1 MLSIYDLTVEG
12 QRSPLAVE
20 GPQPRFSWKLSG
32 ARRGCRQ
39 CAYRLLV
46 KQEDGILWDSGKVA
60 SDQTLNIPYGGAT
73 LVPEQRY
80 TWTVTVWDELED
92 SVTAGAFFEM
102 APEDWHGAK
111 WIGSDTLNLSA
122 HTQSVFQFSYT
133 VEICEDSQRAGF
145 LFGGN
150 DSRLMDRNKNIMGT
164 ESGRDES
171 YIALVLDVGPVRDG
185 GAATFAAYRHGY
197 APDDDGTPLYCTD
210 ISRDIIH
217 EGNCHRPHTVLVKC
231 VYGEIEVF
239 LDGPEHCISKG
250 KVQGPFS
257 SDAWNLNPV
266 GQGNNFTC
274 FPLLCDVGISM
285 EKGQQAVFSEF
296 SIRNYRQPC
305 NALLEGW
312 PKTIL
317 GGGAQIWADGGIS
330 GIKILA
336 DPSHGGMPM
345 LRTEFTV
352 AKPIKRARIYATAR
366 GVYEL
371 SLNGRRVGTDWL
383 APGLSQYN
391 KTHFYQTY
399 DVTDDLLH
407 GENALG
413 AYLAEGWWSG
423 AITFS
428 GDKWNFFGDRQSFL
442 CRLVITYEDGTV
454 QNIVSSPDTWQY
466 STDGPIVYSSLFQGE
481 IYNSEREQPGW
492 DRAGFQGESWFPARE
507 IPLGPS
513 NAFIGDMILP
523 PFGQRV
529 SQTYENLVLAPQ
541 PDPGV
546 RTAKILTAQAMT
558 EPRPGVY
565 IYDMGQNMAGVPEI
579 TMAGTAGQQV
589 TLRYAEI
596 LYPDM
601 AEYKSLTG
609 MLMLENIRGALA
621 QDTVVLKDGVQT
633 IRPHF
638 TFHGYRYLE
647 LTGID
652 GPLPLEA
659 VRGVSLS
666 SVDICAEFRCSDER
680 ITRLYENIC
689 WSLRDNFISIPTD
702 CPQRNERMGWS
713 GDLSVFSRTATY
725 MADCSRFLWR
735 HMTAMRDTQS
745 PEGRFDD
752 VAPVGGGFG
761 GILWGSAGIT
771 AAWEAYRQFG
781 DQALLKA
788 HFPAMC
794 RYIRY
799 LQGRLDPETGLVQEG
814 PLGDWLGPENEKNE
828 PALLWQSYYIYDLWV
843 VLQTAELLEEREVVR
858 ELQPVYDAARDTFH
872 RTFLDPVTG
881 ETVYSS
887 EQSVRGEATMG
898 PPRDGPA
905 KPLPPKTPGGKYRM
919 DTQTSYAV
927 PLALGVLEEAA
938 AEKAREH
945 LRRTVRRENIDD
957 SGVPRPPYSLM
968 TGFIGTAWLCPALSQ
983 SDGDRDA
990 WRLLR
995 QDTYPSWLYPV
1006 RQGATTIWERLDSF
1020 TLDRG
1025 FGGNNSMN
1033 SFNHYSFGAV
1043 GTWMLSRILGVCRG
1057 TAAACWDLEPTPDP
1071 DGAVTWAAGSVQTV
1085 RGAYESAWRKTESG
1099 MEYHITIPAN
1109 TTTILRLPAN
1119 MGCQITEGG
1128 GIVAEAPGVEDLGF
1142 ENGRAVFRLQSG
1154 SFRFCVSD

>member
-12 QRSPLAVE
+12 RREPLAVE
-20 GPQPRFSWKLSG
+20 GSQPRFSWKLSG
-32 ARRGCRQ
+32 SRRGCRQ

-46 KQEDGILWDSGKVA
+46 KQESGVSWDSGKVA
-60 SDQTLNIPYGGAT
+60 SDQTLHIPYGGAA
-73 LVPEQRY
+73 LAPEQRY
-80 TWTVTVWDELED
+80 AWTVTVWDELD
-92 SVTAGAFFEM
+92 DCVTAGSFFET

-111 WIGSDTLNLSA
+111 WIGSDALNLSA
-122 HTQSVFQFSYT
+122 HTQSVFQLSYT
-133 VEICEDSQRAGF
+133 VEICEGSQRAGF

-164 ESGRDES
+164 EQGRDES
-171 YIALVLDVGPVRDG
+171 YIALVLDVGPVKDG

-197 APDDDGTPLYCTD
+197 APDDGGAPLYCTE

-217 EGNCHRPHTVLVKC
+217 RGNCHGPHTVLVKC

-250 KVQGPFS
+250 AAQGPFP

-274 FPLLCDVGISM
+274 FPLLCDVGIAM
-285 EKGQQAVFSEF
+285 EQGQRAVFSGF

-312 PKTIL
+312 PKAIW
-317 GGGAQIWADGGIS
+317 GGGDRIRADGGNF
-330 GIKILA
+330 GVKVLA

-345 LRTEFTV
+345 LRTEFAV
-352 AKPIKRARIYATAR
+352 AKSIKRARIYATAR

-371 SLNGRRVGTDWL
+371 SINGKKVGEDWL

-428 GDKWNFFGDRQSFL
+428 GDKWNFFGDRQSLL
-442 CRLVITYEDGTV
+442 CRLAITYEDGTV

-481 IYNSEREQPGW
+481 VYNSAQEQPGW
-492 DRAGFQGESWFPARE
+492 DRAGFRGKDWLPARE
-507 IPLGPS
+507 VPLSPA
-513 NAFIGDMILP
+513 NAFIGDMLLP

-529 SQTYENLVLAPQ
+529 SQTYEDFALVPQ

-546 RTAKILTAQAMT
+546 RIVKVLTAQAMT

-579 TMAGTAGQQV
+579 TLTGTAGQRV

-596 LYPDM
+596 LYPFM
-601 AEYKSLTG
+601 AEYKALTG

-621 QDTVVLKDGVQT
+621 QDTVILKDGVQT

-652 GPLPLEA
+652 APLPLEA
-659 VRGVSLS
+659 VRGLSLS
-666 SVDICAEFRCSDER
+666 SVEVSAAFRCSDAH

-771 AAWEAYRQFG
+771 VPWEAYRQFG
-781 DQALLKA
+781 DQALLRA

-794 RYIRY
+794 RYVRY

-843 VLQTAELLEEREVVR
+843 VLQTAELLEEQEVVR
-858 ELQPVYDAARDTFH
+858 ELRPVYNAARDVFY
-872 RTFLDPVTG
+872 RTFLDPSTC

-887 EQSVRGEATMG
+887 EQAARGEVTMG
-898 PPRDGPA
+898 PPREGPE
-905 KPLPPKTPGGKYRM
+905 KPLSPKTPGGKYRM

-927 PLALGVLEEAA
+927 PLALGILEEAA

-945 LRRTVRRENIDD
+945 LCRTVRRENTDD

-983 SDGDRDA
+983 SGGDRDA

-1043 GTWMLSRILGVCRG
+1043 GAWMLSRILGVCRG
-1057 TAAACWDLEPTPDP
+1057 KTAAHWDLEPTPDP
-1071 DGAVTWAAGSVQTV
+1071 DGAVTWAEGSVETV
-1085 RGAYESAWRKTESG
+1085 KGVYESAWRKTDSG
-1099 MEYHITIPAN
+1099 MEYRVSIPTN
-1109 TTTILRLPAN
+1109 TTAILRLPADA
-1119 MGCQITEGG
+1119 GKRITEGG
-1128 GIVAEAPGVEDLGF
+1128 RIVAEAPGVEALGF

-1154 SFRFCVSD
+1154 SFRFCVAD